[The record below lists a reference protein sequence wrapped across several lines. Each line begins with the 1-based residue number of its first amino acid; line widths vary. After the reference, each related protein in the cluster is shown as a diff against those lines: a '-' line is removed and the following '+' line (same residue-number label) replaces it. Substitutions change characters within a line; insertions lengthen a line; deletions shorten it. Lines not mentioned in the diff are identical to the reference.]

1 MTRAAILIIVLMVT
15 ACTPDVQPEL
25 VHTKSVPQCLNGRVF
40 AEWRIGFGLPEA
52 NHLDPIVHQL
62 VVDNYNNVEP
72 ISSHNPARVYVFGRP
87 AFGDALIFFVNATGM
102 CVELAFPAPL
112 SIVLKWMTPP
122 KPFGVPVIYRSVVYS
137 VKLESV

>member
-1 MTRAAILIIVLMVT
+1 MTRATILVIVLIIT
-15 ACTPDVQPEL
+15 ACTPQL
-25 VHTKSVPQCLNGRVF
+25 IHAKTATQCLDGRMF
-40 AEWRIGFGLPEA
+40 AEWRTGFGLPVAE
-52 NHLDPIVHQL
+52 HLDPIVHKL

-102 CVELAFPAPL
+102 CVELVFPAPL
-112 SIVLKWMTPP
+112 SIVLKWMTLP